1 MRLTRILVILLFSQF
16 LHPGPAFAHDP
27 MREEMAVKGELGAAR
42 FANSG
47 AASAQPA
54 FLRGLLLLH
63 SFEYRAARQ
72 SFQDAE
78 QADPTFAMAYW
89 GEALTYNQTLWREQD
104 RDAALAALAKLAPDP
119 ASRAAKAPTA
129 RERAYLASLEL
140 LYGAGDKDTRDAKFS
155 AALATLTAS
164 YPDDLDGRAFYALS
178 LLGLSNGDR
187 NVANYMRAAAEAEAV
202 LQVDP
207 RHPGALHYLIHATDD
222 PVHAPLG
229 LAAARLYGK
238 VAPAASHA
246 QHMPSHIFFALGLWD
261 DAIEANLASLKV
273 GRAHGDP
280 SYHSLL
286 WLAYSYLQ
294 KDRRSEAEEL
304 VRSVAKDVAAGATKD
319 NRARLSY
326 ARAMWLVET
335 RGTSG
340 PDALTPV
347 DNAGIA
353 SINYFAAHDFAR
365 GITAAAD
372 RPKDAKAA
380 LAQLQGRIEAAHVAP
395 SRAATVN
402 WLDNVTGDELKQA
415 QLLAMA
421 LAGTMQFYGGNAAGG
436 IEQVRAASAS
446 AAHLEFEYGPPWSV
460 KPLDELL
467 GELLLAAGRPAE
479 AVAAFRKTLVEFPNR
494 RLASEGLRAA
504 VAKLGMGT
512 GASAAPPISRED
524 LIGSWRLLR
533 IEYHGPKGA
542 LDDPFYHSG
551 STGLLTYD
559 ASGAMSVQIAAGAR
573 PTLSISATRPLNA
586 AAIPDERAKA
596 AALDSY
602 YAYFGTWELDAEQ
615 SSVTHHV
622 SSALIPAEIGMS
634 YSQNVKIEAGTL
646 IFTNRQQG
654 PDGEYVRTKFWQRCD
669 ASQRCQ

>member
-1 MRLTRILVILLFSQF
+1 MRLTRILVILLFSLF
-16 LHPGPAFAHDP
+16 LHPHPALAHDP
-27 MREEMAVKGELGAAR
+27 MRQEMAVKGELGAAH

-78 QADPTFAMAYW
+78 RADPAFAMAYW

-104 RDAALAALAKLAPDP
+104 RDAALAALAKLAPD
-119 ASRAAKAPTA
+119 AAGRAAKAPTA
-129 RERAYLASLEL
+129 RERAYLASVEL
-140 LYGAGDKDTRDAKFS
+140 LYGAGDKSTRDAKFCAAL
-155 AALATLTAS
+155 AALATS
-164 YPDDLDGRAFYALS
+164 YPDDLDARAFYALS

-202 LQVDP
+202 LQVEP

-229 LAAARLYGK
+229 LAAARLYGN

-246 QHMPSHIFFALGLWD
+246 HHMPSHIFFALGMWD
-261 DAIEANLASLKV
+261 DAIEANVASLKV

-280 SYHSLL
+280 SYHALL

-294 KDRRSEAEEL
+294 EDRRPEAEEL

-335 RGTSG
+335 RGTEG

-347 DNAGIA
+347 DNAGIT

-365 GITAAAD
+365 GITAAAE
-372 RPKDAKAA
+372 RPLDAKAA
-380 LAQLQGRIEAAHVAP
+380 LAQLQGRIEAARVAAAQ
-395 SRAATVN
+395 AATPD

-415 QLLAMA
+415 QLLALA
-421 LAGTMQFYGGNAAGG
+421 LAGTIQFYAGDTAGG

-446 AAHLEFEYGPPWSV
+446 AAHLQFEYGPPWSV

-467 GELLLAAGRPAE
+467 GELLLAANRPAE
-479 AVAAFRKTLVEFPNR
+479 ALAAFRTTLVEYPNR
-494 RLASEGLRAA
+494 RLATEGLRAA
-504 VAKLGMGT
+504 LAKVGT
-512 GASAAPPISRED
+512 GSAASAAPLISRED
-524 LIGSWRLLR
+524 LIGSWRLVR
-533 IEYHGPKGA
+533 IEYRGPKGA
-542 LDDPFYHSG
+542 LDDPFYHAG

-559 ASGAMSVQIAAGAR
+559 ASGAMSVQIAAGSR
-573 PTLSISATRPLNA
+573 PTLSIPATRPLNA

-602 YAYFGTWELDAEQ
+602 YAYFGTWELDAEH
-615 SSVTHHV
+615 SSVTHRV

-634 YSQNVKIEAGTL
+634 YAQDAKIEGGMLT
-646 IFTNRQQG
+646 FTNRQKG
-654 PDGEYVRTKFWQRCD
+654 ADGEYVRTKYWQRCD
-669 ASQRCQ
+669 TSQRCQ